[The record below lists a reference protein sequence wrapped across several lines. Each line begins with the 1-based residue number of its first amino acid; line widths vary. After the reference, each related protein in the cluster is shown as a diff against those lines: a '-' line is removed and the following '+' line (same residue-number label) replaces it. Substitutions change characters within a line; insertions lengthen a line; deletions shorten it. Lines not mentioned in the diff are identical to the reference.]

1 MAAANAGGEPLMR
14 APGFW
19 WRNRPNAAALALS
32 PIGAVYGAITAY
44 RMAQEGVRCGVPVIC
59 VGNFVAGGAGKTPT
73 AIAVAQLLIG
83 MGRSPAFL
91 SRGYGRENNLARRV
105 DPQRD
110 LAQDVGDEP
119 LLLAKIAPTI
129 IAQDRVSGA
138 QLCEETGADVIIMDD
153 GLQNPSLHKDLRIA
167 VVDGGVGTGNGL
179 CIPAGPLRASL
190 ERQLAHVDAILII
203 GEGEA
208 GERVAQQAQKAGKS
222 LLRATLA
229 PEPGMA
235 MGLRD
240 RDVLAFA
247 GIGRP
252 DKFFETLRA
261 LGAQLVETE
270 SFPDHHAFT
279 AREIA
284 GLQSRAR
291 RLGAALVT
299 TEKDA
304 VRLGAAADELL
315 VLPVTLKLQ
324 DETGLAHLLAHLL
337 AKFRA
342 SP

>member
-1 MAAANAGGEPLMR
+1 MR

-19 WRNRPNAAALALS
+19 WHTSPSAVALALS
-32 PIGAVYGAITAY
+32 PFAAIYGAITAR
-44 RMAQEGVRCGVPVIC
+44 RMKQDGMRCGVPVIC
-59 VGNFVAGGAGKTPT
+59 IGNFVAGGAGKTPT
-73 AIAVAQLLIG
+73 AIAVARLLIG

-91 SRGYGRENNLARRV
+91 SRGYGAEENVARLV
-105 DPQRD
+105 DVATDR
-110 LAQDVGDEP
+110 ARDVGDEP
-119 LLLAKIAPTI
+119 ILLARVAPTV
-129 IAQDRVSGA
+129 IAQDRVRGA

-167 VVDGGVGTGNGL
+167 VVDGGVGIGNGL

-190 ERQLAHVDAILII
+190 QQQLPHVDAVLII
-203 GEGEA
+203 GEGAA
-208 GERVAQQAQKAGKS
+208 GEALALTAQHQNK
-222 LLRATLA
+222 LVLRAKLA

-235 MGLRD
+235 MGLRE

-252 DKFFETLRA
+252 DKFFDTLREI
-261 LGAQLVETE
+261 GAQIVETE

-279 AREIA
+279 PREVA
-284 GLQSRAR
+284 GLQSRAK

-304 VRLGAAADELL
+304 VRLGAAANDLL
-315 VLPVTLKLQ
+315 VLPVTLQLQ
-324 DETGLAHLLAHLL
+324 DETGLAHLLAKL
-337 AKFRA
+337 RA

>member
-1 MAAANAGGEPLMR
+1 MR

-19 WRNRPNAAALALS
+19 WRNRPNAAALALY

-44 RMAQEGVRCGVPVIC
+44 RMEQEGVRCGVPVIC

-105 DPQRD
+105 VPQRD

-153 GLQNPSLHKDLRIA
+153 GLQNPSLQKDLRIA
-167 VVDGGVGTGNGL
+167 VVDGGVGVGNGL
-179 CIPAGPLRASL
+179 CIPAGPLRAPL
-190 ERQLAHVDAILII
+190 KQQLPHVDAVLII
-203 GEGEA
+203 GEGTA
-208 GERVAQQAQKAGKS
+208 GDTVALTAQQQNK
-222 LLRATLA
+222 LVLRAKLA
-229 PEPGMA
+229 PDTGMA
-235 MGLRD
+235 MGLRE

-252 DKFFETLRA
+252 DKFFDTLREI
-261 LGAQLVETE
+261 GAQIVETE

-279 AREIA
+279 AREVA
-284 GLQSRAR
+284 GLQSRAK

-304 VRLGAAADELL
+304 VRLGAAANDLL
-315 VLPVTLKLQ
+315 VLPVTLQLQ
-324 DETGLAHLLAHLL
+324 DETGLAHLLAKL
-337 AKFRA
+337 RA